1 MTTHSPSDVF
11 QQFAYRL
18 QLSSPKEWEEFVQM
32 FDAFATEVTVAV
44 TRADQ
49 SEILNKQGQAQAFL
63 HLLQLMRNCHKAKS
77 PTTQQP

>member
-1 MTTHSPSDVF
+1 MTPSDAF
-11 QQFAYRL
+11 QQYAYRL
-18 QLSSPKEWEEFVQM
+18 QLAAPKEWEEFVQL

-63 HLLQLMRNCHKAKS
+63 HLLKLMRECHKVKT
-77 PTTQQP
+77 PNHQPPSA